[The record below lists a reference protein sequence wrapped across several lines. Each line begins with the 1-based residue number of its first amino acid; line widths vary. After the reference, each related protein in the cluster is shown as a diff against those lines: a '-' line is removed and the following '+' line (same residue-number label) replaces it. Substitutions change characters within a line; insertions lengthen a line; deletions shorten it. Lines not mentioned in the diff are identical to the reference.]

1 VRRAAAALVGA
12 AWALGLLGAP
22 TAGASA
28 PPVSSAV
35 RAATQATQP
44 FPDLT
49 QTTIHLG
56 RRALL
61 VVVAQT
67 QAEREA
73 GLRQRATLG
82 PYRGMLFVFQGD
94 SSVGF
99 TMSTVPVA
107 LDIGFYG
114 ANGRALDRLRMTPC
128 PHPEN
133 ECPVYEASHSF
144 RYAVETLAGRL
155 PRGSLTG

>member
-1 VRRAAAALVGA
+1 MRRAAAALLGA
-12 AWALGLLGAP
+12 ALAPSLLAAP
-22 TAGASA
+22 ADASV
-28 PPVSSAV
+28 PPVSHAV
-35 RAATQATQP
+35 RAATPATEP

-49 QTTIHLG
+49 QTTIRLG
-56 RRALL
+56 GRALL

-67 QAEREA
+67 ETEREA
-73 GLRQRATLG
+73 GLRERATLG
-82 PYRGMLFVFQGD
+82 PYRGMLFVFPSD

-114 ANGRALDRLRMTPC
+114 ANGRNVDRLRMTPC
-128 PHPEN
+128 PYPESQ
-133 ECPVYEASHSF
+133 CPVYGASHSF
-144 RYAVETLAGRL
+144 RYAVETLAGGL

>member
-1 VRRAAAALVGA
+1 VRRAAAALLGA
-12 AWALGLLGAP
+12 GLALSLLGAS

-28 PPVSSAV
+28 PPVS
-35 RAATQATQP
+35 AALRVARPATEP

-49 QTTIHLG
+49 QTTIRLG
-56 RRALL
+56 GRALL
-61 VVVAQT
+61 IVIAQT
-67 QAEREA
+67 QTEREA

-82 PYRGMLFVFQGD
+82 PYRGMLFVFRGD
-94 SSVGF
+94 TSVGF

-114 ANGRALDRLRMTPC
+114 ANGRTLDRLRMRPC
-128 PHPEN
+128 PHPESD
-133 ECPVYEASHSF
+133 CPVYEASHPF

>member
-1 VRRAAAALVGA
+1 MSRAAAALLGA
-12 AWALGLLGAP
+12 ALALGLFGAP
-22 TAGASA
+22 AAGASA
-28 PPVSSAV
+28 PPVSAAL
-35 RAATQATQP
+35 RAAMPATQP

-49 QTTIHLG
+49 QTTIRLG
-56 RRALL
+56 GRPLL

-67 QAEREA
+67 EAEREA

-114 ANGRALDRLRMTPC
+114 ANGRTLDRLRMTPC
-128 PHPEN
+128 PHPESD
-133 ECPVYEASHSF
+133 CPVYEASHSF

>member
-1 VRRAAAALVGA
+1 VTRAAAALVGA
-12 AWALGLLGAP
+12 ALALTLLGAP
-22 TAGASA
+22 PAGAAA

-35 RAATQATQP
+35 RAATPASAP

-49 QTTIHLG
+49 ATIVHLG
-56 RRALL
+56 GRAVF
-61 VVVAQT
+61 VVIAETEV
-67 QAEREA
+67 EREA

-82 PYRGMLFVFQGD
+82 PYGGMLFVFSSD
-94 SSVGF
+94 SRVGF

-114 ANGRALDRLRMTPC
+114 ANGRTVDRLRMWPC
-128 PHPEN
+128 PHPES
-133 ECPVYEASHSF
+133 ECPVYQARHSF

-155 PRGSLTG
+155 PRGNLTG

>member
-1 VRRAAAALVGA
+1 MRRAAAALLGA
-12 AWALGLLGAP
+12 ALALGLLGAS
-22 TAGASA
+22 ASGASY
-28 PPVSSAV
+28 PPVSQAV
-35 RAATQATQP
+35 RAATAATQP
-44 FPDLT
+44 FADLA
-49 QTTIHLG
+49 QTTIRLG
-56 RRALL
+56 GRAVF
-61 VVVAQT
+61 VVIAQT
-67 QAEREA
+67 EPEREA

-94 SSVGF
+94 TTVGF

-114 ANGRALDRLRMTPC
+114 ANGRAIDRHRMSPC
-128 PHPEN
+128 PHPESD
-133 ECPVYEASHSF
+133 CPIYASSRSF